1 MLILECRDPG
11 DHVDTLRV
19 ETVHERRQIEG
30 GCDDDGDTHA
40 QRAILADRP
49 GIRGR
54 WMNWETQRGPSQAH
68 GRARY
73 LGRNVSRMLTSSL
86 ASSASRVEAVVV
98 VPVTTYPRLPAR
110 VTSCSWYSSTPSPR
124 FQV

>member
-1 MLILECRDPG
+1 MLILERCDPG
-11 DHVDTLRV
+11 DDVDALSV
-19 ETVHERRQIEG
+19 ETVYERRQIERG
-30 GCDDDGDTHA
+30 RGDDGDTHA
-40 QRAILADRP
+40 QRAIFTDRP

-54 WMNWETQRGPSQAH
+54 WMDWEMQRGPSQAH

-110 VTSCSWYSSTPSPR
+110 VTSCS
-124 FQV
+124 